1 MSSYDENN
9 KLIIIIFAAC
19 CVLAI
24 CIIAILSVA
33 ITPAAG
39 GGTVIALDIK
49 DLTYKII
56 EFEKNNQRLPDTI
69 EELTEGRQDEFSKYE
84 YLFESGKFMYYS
96 NSAPESKRLSGIV
109 FTYDHDGVSIISHS
123 DGVVLMHSEESIRNG
138 YPRKP

>member
-1 MSSYDENN
+1 MNKNN
-9 KLIIIIFAAC
+9 KVIIIIFAASC
-19 CVLAI
+19 ILAV

-33 ITPAAG
+33 ITPTSG
-39 GGTVIALDIK
+39 RGTAIASDIK

-56 EFEKNNQRLPDTI
+56 EFEKNNQRLPNTI
-69 EELTEGRQDEFSKYE
+69 EELTEGRKNEFSKYE

-109 FTYDHDGVSIISHS
+109 FTYDHDGVSIISYS